1 VAELPVAACATL
13 EPPAVCLDEPDH
25 GANLHASGFRW
36 SGLTAATYPAVIC
49 VGGGQRRLW
58 KEPGYTGVTV
68 TMTPRWSLAVAVV
81 ASKSLARR
89 SGESQR

>member
-1 VAELPVAACATL
+1 MSLITARTFMAA
-13 EPPAVCLDEPDH
+13 
-25 GANLHASGFRW
+25 S
-36 SGLTAATYPAVIC
+36 YPAEIG
-49 VGGGQRRLW
+49 VGGCRRRLW
-58 KEPGYTGVTV
+58 KVRGYAGATV

>member
-1 VAELPVAACATL
+1 MRTFTLRGLRWLGSDGGKLPGGDRRGRPLAQIVETCWGYA
-13 EPPAVCLDEPDH
+13 
-25 GANLHASGFRW
+25 GA
-36 SGLTAATYPAVIC
+36 
-49 VGGGQRRLW
+49 
-58 KEPGYTGVTV
+58 TV